1 MLFRVGKWC
10 TVTVVDPD
18 GWHHSLDLQADSSY
32 DAAHIFLC
40 HAKEHPE
47 KGLPRATLAT
57 VFEVV
62 VIGKVFRVEDK
73 ALQRWIVKREAN

>member
-1 MLFRVGKWC
+1 MAGTTAWICK
-10 TVTVVDPD
+10 P
-18 GWHHSLDLQADSSY
+18 DSSY